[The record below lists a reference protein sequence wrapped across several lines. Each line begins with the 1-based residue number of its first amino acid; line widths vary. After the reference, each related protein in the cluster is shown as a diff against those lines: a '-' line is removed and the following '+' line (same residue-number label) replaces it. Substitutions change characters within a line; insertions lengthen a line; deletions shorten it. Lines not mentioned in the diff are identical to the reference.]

1 MLKNIFLFCI
11 IRCIRCLKWK
21 ECDDMSKFNIKN
33 RRYLGSKTRL
43 MPFIKSVIDENCKD
57 IKVFADIFAG
67 TGNVAWSFNEKNIS
81 VIVNDILESNY
92 LSYVAFFGPQII
104 DNSKIK
110 RIISEY
116 NNLEVEKDN
125 YFSINFKNTYYS
137 EENSKKIGFI
147 REDIET
153 KYENKTINE
162 RERAILITSLIYA
175 MDSIANT
182 VGHYDAYRLKGDL
195 NKELILKELELPQK
209 GFNNKNLIYKEDANL
224 LVNKIKADLVYIDPP
239 YNSRQYSDAY
249 HLLENVA
256 TWRKPKVYGV
266 AKKMDRT
273 HIKSKYSTVS
283 APMEFEDLIK
293 NIDAKYILVSYNNM
307 GNKGASR
314 SQAKISDEVIINT
327 LSEKGKVKIFETDF
341 NQFTTGKTKVNNHKE
356 RLFLCEVG
364 KKGKNEKAV
373 TTIEGFVKSPL
384 NYTGGKHK
392 LLPQLFE
399 KFPSKIET
407 FVDLFGGGFNVGA
420 NIEAN
425 TIIYNDNQKEVV
437 RLIKL
442 LNKYSHRVIS
452 NRIENN
458 IKKYNLSNTIEYGYD
473 YYGCNSNSGVGKYNR
488 KNYYKMR
495 DDYNKIKTFNE
506 NKDFLLLTLIIFS
519 FNNQIRF
526 NNNGDFN
533 MPVGK
538 RDFNSS
544 TRKNLKEF
552 SSMLKNKNVE
562 IYNKDF
568 SKIDLTKYEEPF
580 VYCDPPY
587 ILGMAAYNENNG
599 WNIKYERRLLNYLK
613 ELNEKGISFALSN
626 VLEHK
631 GQIHEELK
639 QWAEENYFNIIYIKS
654 NYNNSNYQKKNKKDV
669 TREVLITNY

>member
-1 MLKNIFLFCI
+1 
-11 IRCIRCLKWK
+11 
-21 ECDDMSKFNIKN
+21 MSKFNIKN

-43 MPFIKSVIDENCKD
+43 IPFIKSVIDENCKD

-67 TGNVAWSFNEKNIS
+67 TGNVAWSFNEENIS
-81 VIVNDILESNY
+81 VIVNDILESNF
-92 LSYVAFFGPQII
+92 LSYVAFFGSQSI

-110 RIISEY
+110 RIINEY
-116 NNLEVEKDN
+116 NNLKVEEDN

-137 EENSKKIGFI
+137 EENSKKIGFV

-153 KYENKTINE
+153 KYNKKTINE

-195 NKELILKELELPQK
+195 GKELILKELELPKK
-209 GFNNKNLIYKEDANL
+209 GVNNNNLIYKEDANQ
-224 LVNKIKADLVYIDPP
+224 LVNRIKADLVYIDPP

-273 HIKSKYSTVS
+273 HIKSKYSTVF
-283 APMEFEDLIK
+283 APMEFENLIK
-293 NIDAKYILVSYNNM
+293 KIDAKYILVSYNNM

-341 NQFTTGKTKVNNHKE
+341 SQFTTGKTKVNNHKE

-373 TTIEGFVKSPL
+373 TKIEGFVKSPL

-425 TIIYNDNQKEVV
+425 TIVYNDKQKEVV

-442 LNKYSHRVIS
+442 LNKYSHRVIT

-473 YYGCNSNSGVGKYNR
+473 YYGCNSDSGVGKYNR
-488 KNYYKMR
+488 ENYYKMR
-495 DDYNKIKTFNE
+495 NDYNKIKTFNE

-526 NNNGDFN
+526 NSNGEFN

-552 SSMLKNKNVE
+552 SSILKNKNVE

-587 ILGMAAYNENNG
+587 ILGTAAYSENDG
-599 WNIKYERRLLNYLK
+599 WNIKDERRLLDYLK
-613 ELNEKGISFALSN
+613 VLNEKGVSFALSN

-639 QWAEENYFNIIYIKS
+639 QWAEENYFNVIYIKS
-654 NYNNSNYQKKNKKDV
+654 NYNNSNYQKKNKKDI